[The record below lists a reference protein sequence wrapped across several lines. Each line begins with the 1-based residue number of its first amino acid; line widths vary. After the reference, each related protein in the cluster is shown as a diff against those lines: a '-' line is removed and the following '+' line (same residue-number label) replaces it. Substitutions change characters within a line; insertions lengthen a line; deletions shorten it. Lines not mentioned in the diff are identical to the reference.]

1 MTIKDELAEELRD
14 AMRAQDKPR
23 RDVIRQVET
32 EVAVARSQPGFEG
45 EADDELYRNV
55 IGSYV
60 KKMDKARDEYLEIGE
75 RGAAMAEKLG
85 FEVQYLSRWLP
96 KKLDEA
102 ATRELVRVAIAELG
116 VAGDVKATGRV
127 IGQVMKANGEDLDG
141 GLVSRVVREEL
152 APD

>member
-1 MTIKDELAEELRD
+1 MTIKDELAADLRD

-45 EADDELYRNV
+45 TADDDLYRTV

-75 RGAAMAEKLG
+75 RGAAMAVKLG

-127 IGQVMKANGEDLDG
+127 IGQVMKANSEDLDG
-141 GLVSRVVREEL
+141 GLGSRVVREEL